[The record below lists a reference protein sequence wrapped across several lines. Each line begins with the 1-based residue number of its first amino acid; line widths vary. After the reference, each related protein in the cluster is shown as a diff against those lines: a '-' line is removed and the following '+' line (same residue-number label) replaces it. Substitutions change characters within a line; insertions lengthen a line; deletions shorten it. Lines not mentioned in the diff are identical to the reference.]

1 MTSIYINSY
10 QLGQRW
16 GVAPQTLARWR
27 CEGRGPKF
35 FKVGGKILY
44 RLADVEAFEAENVH
58 SVTAKDDGKPLT
70 REETRGAA

>member
-16 GVAPQTLARWR
+16 SVAPQTLARWR
-27 CEGRGPKF
+27 SEGRGPKF

-44 RLADVEAFEAENVH
+44 RIVDVEAFEAENIR
-58 SVTAKDDGKPLT
+58 SATAKDNGKPLT
-70 REETRGAA
+70 PEEMRGVA